1 MLDSIL
7 SQIDAE
13 IARLREVKELLS
25 SADTIAIASKPAR
38 RAAKTAASAPAKKA
52 KRRRLSTEARERMR
66 QAQIKRWAAAKKP
79 ARPNLN
85 ATVSPN
91 PGSKKNAAKGPAK

>member
-13 IARLREVKELLS
+13 IARLQEVKGLLS
-25 SADTIAIASKPAR
+25 SADTRAIASKTAR
-38 RAAKTAASAPAKKA
+38 PAAKTVASAPAKKA

-66 QAQIKRWAAAKKP
+66 QAQVKRWAAAKKSV
-79 ARPNLN
+79 RPNLN
-85 ATVSPN
+85 ATVSPI
-91 PGSKKNAAKGPAK
+91 PGSKKNTAKG